1 MRLNPAARIPSTV
14 QNRRIFKS
22 TTNKGMLLL
31 SWYQKFTL
39 NVIIG
44 KVGRYN
50 IEFIIQKVTFLIK
63 IYLFRKQIVVR

>member
-44 KVGRYN
+44 KVGTRCN
-50 IEFIIQKVTFLIK
+50 IEFIIQKVTVFD
-63 IYLFRKQIVVR
+63 